1 MKKAISLLLVLVM
14 CLSLCACGGGND
26 VQQDTKNPVTGNDV
40 TTSGVWSKQV
50 STDEFGDVYENSV
63 SFIAGISQGTFSNS
77 ATNGSDLTVVTSF
90 MKKPGYDHYIALF
103 DLLEYNDHSA
113 NFSKYDTITFKM
125 KLGDEIIA
133 VNMDMTSTLTGNT
146 ADQTVALGVPEYTW
160 AGDLLYNALYNN
172 EDVRC
177 IITSGSSEYTFT
189 LESDNFNT
197 ICSEVGFGLGAA
209 ELTAKEAVK
218 IFLDDNGFG
227 ISYACNWFNNNL
239 TKFEQMD
246 TEQIKA
252 FMEGYFL
259 GISLTGHE
267 AVAVNDEYYWY
278 ADWSVYNYSASTG
291 DAKVMAVYIFDSDYK
306 DLYAEE
312 KEENSSI
319 VGYAGWRTYHSSGS
333 TTSNWTASADNNLFR
348 ITEKDGNFTDYQCRR
363 ITEDLILLYTTKT
376 DGSFDYAKLMLK
388 CNGYAETDIK
398 DAISY
403 ALNTVLNEI
412 EK

>member
-1 MKKAISLLLVLVM
+1 MKNVISLLLALVM
-14 CLSLCACGGGND
+14 CLSLCACGGSEVEYDN
-26 VQQDTKNPVTGNDV
+26 KNPVQSNGAKS
-40 TTSGVWSKQV
+40 SGVWLKQV
-50 STDEFGDVYENSV
+50 TTDEFGDVYENSV
-63 SFIAGISQGTFSNS
+63 SFISGVSYGTFSNS

-90 MKKPGYDHYIALF
+90 MKKPGYDHYIAVF

-113 NFSKYDTITFKM
+113 NFSSYDTITFKM
-125 KLGDEIIA
+125 KLGNEIIA
-133 VNMDMTSTLTGNT
+133 VSMDKTSTLTGNT
-146 ADQTVALGVPEYTW
+146 TDQTVALGVPEYTW
-160 AGDLLYNALYNN
+160 AGDLLYNALYSN

-177 IITSGSSEYTFT
+177 IITSGSSEYNFT

-197 ICSEVGFGLGAA
+197 ICSEVGFGRGAA

-227 ISYACNWFNNNL
+227 VSYARSWFCNNL
-239 TKFEQMD
+239 DQFEPMN

-306 DLYAEE
+306 KAYTEA
-312 KEENSSI
+312 KEEYDTI

-333 TTSNWTASADNNLFR
+333 TTSNWTASVDNNLFR
-348 ITEKDGNFTDYQCRR
+348 ITEKDGNYTDYQCRK
-363 ITEDLILLYTTKT
+363 ITDDFILLYTTKA

-388 CNGYAETDIK
+388 CNGYAEEDIK
-398 DAISY
+398 NAITY
-403 ALNTVLNEI
+403 AINNVLNEI
-412 EK
+412 ES